1 VNEAV
6 QTLPTEALLQA
17 LFVFVLAAFV
27 GYEVVSKVP
36 TMLHTPLMSGAN
48 AVHGVIVVGAIDASS
63 ILLSRSRAADLAKD
77 ASISAAEALRQ
88 GGDEEQAKL
97 AALDTIA
104 DADEPVRLKRI
115 DVGRR
120 EVTVVLVVRA
130 DTLVVERIPFLD
142 DLDRVSVSGSSSVP
156 RD

>member
-1 VNEAV
+1 MAMTPGRGRGDPFPHGRFRDERGLVGKI
-6 QTLPTEALLQA
+6 LLVW
-17 LFVFVLAAFV
+17 LLVAA
-27 GYEVVSKVP
+27 
-36 TMLHTPLMSGAN
+36 
-48 AVHGVIVVGAIDASS
+48 VIVIGAIDASS
-63 ILLSRSRAADLAKD
+63 ILLTRSRAADLAKD

-115 DVGRR
+115 DVGHR
-120 EVTVVLVVRA
+120 EVKVVLVVRA
-130 DTLVVERIPFLD
+130 DTLVVGRVPFLD
-142 DLDRVSVSGSSSVP
+142 DLERVSVSGSSSVP

>member
-1 VNEAV
+1 M
-6 QTLPTEALLQA
+6 TPGPALGDPYPDGRFRDERGLVGKI
-17 LFVFVLAAFV
+17 LLVWLLVAA
-27 GYEVVSKVP
+27 
-36 TMLHTPLMSGAN
+36 
-48 AVHGVIVVGAIDASS
+48 VIVVGSIDASS
-63 ILLSRSRAADLAKD
+63 ILLTRSRAADLAHD

-142 DLDRVSVSGSSSVP
+142 DLERVTVSGSSSVP